1 MDPCVT
7 CGTVE
12 PVVPVPSCDCQCN
25 PCPGGDQREIRLIA
39 PTRDEYTDWVNNDP
53 MLPEGVLALVKD
65 RLFTGSVEYIIGD
78 GEHTYSELLEM
89 DRTYAGAPLSR
100 TGKANHSP
108 LAAQGKSTLDPSWLP
123 AATSSAL
130 GAVMVSTTGAAGK
143 VPIPAS
149 GGTTLDLSW
158 LPVSASGAANKI
170 PVAGDSGKLDPTW
183 LPEATSTTLGG
194 VKASTTTA
202 ANNVVKAD
210 GNGSLAGWKDA
221 IIEAIIASD
230 GSGGLATDAN
240 GNMAVDF
247 DQMPTDKFE
256 ALLKSLKMQIPL
268 SHDTPFYVDQN
279 HANASDN
286 TNDIIVSGVAHKR
299 GLERNY
305 PFETIRA
312 CVEYVTQNYA
322 VGKYHAII
330 YVASGTYQESITLP
344 TFTRTTGY
352 NILCAEDNDNPPT
365 ITNVGVASTPV
376 RITGGTWYLR
386 RLAVSCAFSDP
397 ADGVPHY
404 PGAIQADGGATVVV
418 LYGCALSATYTGNA
432 SANTYD
438 IRFVLADSGSSIS
451 FSTMA
456 GYKNSLSCTKG
467 NATHAYMIHALRG
480 GKIGVSAST
489 DEDDGIRF
497 DIPCSGEVT
506 VFAKA
511 DETSRITRG
520 GAGTPP
526 QFSGTV
532 TGQRYSATGNSAI
545 ISGYGFPGTI
555 AGTVESSTYS
565 WYSGPN
571 LDA

>member
-1 MDPCVT
+1 MRLLAPSRGTHTYWADKDPV
-7 CGTVE
+7 
-12 PVVPVPSCDCQCN
+12 
-25 PCPGGDQREIRLIA
+25 I
-39 PTRDEYTDWVNNDP
+39 Y
-53 MLPEGVLALVKD
+53 EGVIGLTKD
-65 RLFTGSVEYIIGD
+65 RLFPESLEYFIGD
-78 GEHTYSELLEM
+78 GVHKYSELPKYGGAEASSTKKNNTLVLR
-89 DRTYAGAPLSR
+89 DGNGKIDSASLPDATASSAGA
-100 TGKANHSP
+100 
-108 LAAQGKSTLDPSWLP
+108 
-123 AATSSAL
+123 
-130 GAVMVSTTGAAGK
+130 
-143 VPIPAS
+143 
-149 GGTTLDLSW
+149 
-158 LPVSASGAANKI
+158 
-170 PVAGDSGKLDPTW
+170 
-183 LPEATSTTLGG
+183 

-202 ANNVVKAD
+202 PDTVVKSD
-210 GNGSLAGWKDA
+210 GNGSLSGWKDA
-221 IIEAIIASD
+221 IINAIIAGD
-230 GSGGLATDAN
+230 GSDGLATDAN
-240 GNMAVDF
+240 GNMVVDF

-365 ITNVGVASTPV
+365 ITNVGVASNPIK
-376 RITGGTWYLR
+376 ITGGTWYLR
-386 RLAVSCAFSDP
+386 RLAVSCTFSDP

-404 PGAIQADGGATVVV
+404 PGAIQADGGSTVVV
-418 LYGCALSATYTGNA
+418 LYGCALSATYTGAA

-438 IRFVLADSGSSIS
+438 IRFVFADDDSSINLA
-451 FSTMA
+451 TMA

-467 NATHAYMIHALRG
+467 NATHAYMIQALRG
-480 GKIGVSAST
+480 GKIVVSAST

-511 DETSRITRG
+511 DETGRITRV
-520 GAGTPP
+520 GAGTLP

-532 TGQRYSATGNSAI
+532 IGQRYSARGNSAI
-545 ISGYGFPGTI
+545 INDYGFPGTT
-555 AGTVESSTYS
+555 AGTVESLTYS

-571 LDA
+571 LDE